1 MKRFILPLIALTFLV
16 GACSSPTK
24 SVHKPGESP
33 VLTGKLD
40 TAWGELPTYKSSGHG
55 FVLARQPLLPAG
67 PLKTRTVDVD
77 VMVNADGSV
86 EDATVRTSSGDP
98 RIDHAVLG
106 SFIGARYS
114 LKVGSGN
121 PAPYV
126 VPLTLKVSKPTNAK
140 NSISSDGIAWNNF
153 KMGSVPPAGAPYYQE
168 WSGAGGSY
176 TYSTGSSSSS
186 K

>member
-24 SVHKPGESP
+24 STHKPGKPP
-33 VLTGKLD
+33 VLTGKLA
-40 TAWGELPTYKSSGHG
+40 TAWGELPTYNTSGYG
-55 FVLARQPLLPAG
+55 FVLTRQPLLPAG
-67 PLKTRTVDVD
+67 PLKGKTVDVD

-86 EDATVRTSSGDP
+86 EDATVRTSSGDA
-98 RIDHAVLG
+98 RIDHAVLA

-114 LKVGSGN
+114 LKVGPGN

-126 VPLTLKVSKPTNAK
+126 VPLTLKISKPTYT
-140 NSISSDGIAWNNF
+140 SISSDGIAWNNF
-153 KMGSVPPAGAPYYQE
+153 KMGSAPPAGAPYYQE

-176 TYSTGSSSSS
+176 TYSTSSSSSS